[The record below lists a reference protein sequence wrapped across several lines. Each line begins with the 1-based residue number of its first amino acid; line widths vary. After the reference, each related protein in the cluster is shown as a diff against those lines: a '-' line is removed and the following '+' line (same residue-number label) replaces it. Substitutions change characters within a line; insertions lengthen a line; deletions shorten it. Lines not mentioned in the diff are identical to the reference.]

1 MIIMGERWS
10 LGAAI
15 MPRFFS
21 ARRRLIVAAVLS
33 ASCKGSIEGS
43 VFGTD
48 SPQAVRL
55 SGQAVF
61 LLAASPDVG
70 SALKTVCPAN
80 APGWSEAVR
89 AERERFGAL
98 AATYGDSA
106 RDELRA
112 APWKPSVDLARP
124 DHEHVSRLRCIDEWS
139 AATDPR

>member
-1 MIIMGERWS
+1 MVSMGERWS
-10 LGAAI
+10 SNTTTGSRCFN
-15 MPRFFS
+15 PS
-21 ARRRLIVAAVLS
+21 RRLIVAAVLVAS

-48 SPQAVRL
+48 SPQPVRL

-80 APGWSEAVR
+80 APGWGDAVR

-98 AATYGDSA
+98 AATYADSA
-106 RDELRA
+106 KDEFSLRRGSRRWTSLVRTMNMYRD
-112 APWKPSVDLARP
+112 S
-124 DHEHVSRLRCIDEWS
+124 
-139 AATDPR
+139 